1 MRVKTKP
8 IESREEK
15 TKAITKPKTREERA
29 HALYITVQT
38 IQSKIW
44 DDWAEN
50 VFRVSCQKLHQLMN
64 WRPTP
69 WSSGGTLNEK
79 NEIYFQQALWLTWPW
94 RILIMAPVVS
104 QDHHTLLLSFFYSWM
119 SRGDTDFCWTLSTDW
134 VPFLDYFCHSG
145 GLLVKCNGKVT
156 LVLL

>member
-104 QDHHTLLLSFFYSWM
+104 QDHHTLFLSFFFTVGWAE
-119 SRGDTDFCWTLSTDW
+119 
-134 VPFLDYFCHSG
+134 
-145 GLLVKCNGKVT
+145 VT
-156 LVLL
+156 LTFAGLCPLTESHFLTISVTVVVVGKM